1 MVKPKKGKMV
11 WMILSVLIITFLILL
26 LYSLSKSLLTTQ
38 TYKITPEGVEIKNV
52 KQIEKDVAFLF
63 REKYKIYYKVGIFKI
78 KNILHLSFEPDRT
91 ILKRAYQDE
100 NDKVIDISLTDKR
113 IRGTDINVH
122 KEGKVIVTNQAIK
135 FLIYFIHRDY
145 DKSIKAVNVLFTPKN
160 FDIDANTAASIVIII
175 EDFNKEYRR
184 LIKEGFEG
192 QELERKLEEK
202 FINHD

>member
-11 WMILSVLIITFLILL
+11 WMILSVLIITFLIVPI
-26 LYSLSKSLLTTQ
+26 YFLSKNLLTMQ
-38 TYKITPEGVEIKNV
+38 TYELTPEGEELMNE

-63 REKYKIYYKVGIFKI
+63 REKYKIYYKVGTFRIR
-78 KNILHLSFEPDRT
+78 NILHLNFEPKRT
-91 ILKRAYQDE
+91 ILKRAIQNE
-100 NDKVIDISLTDKR
+100 NDKVIEISLTDKR
-113 IRGTDINVH
+113 VRGTDINVH
-122 KEGKVIVTNQAIK
+122 KEGKVLVTSQAIK

-145 DKSIKAVNVLFTPKN
+145 DKSIKAVKVLYTPKN

-175 EDFNKEYRR
+175 EDFNKEYGR
-184 LIKEGFEG
+184 LIDEGFEG